1 MAEESEQR
9 FHAIMD
15 RLFHAPHKPKSKSN
29 PTTNAQ
35 PESTSSFRV
44 QLSRGKKRPNEGSV
58 FGQKSRGVMVER
70 LQNSSVS
77 GGSVQTPVCRPW
89 DRGDLMSRLVT
100 FKSMTWFAK
109 PQVNLRVREE
119 IRRFTNMYVN
129 DIVSLICQLE
139 FLFRTPFTWFICW
152 VNKAALVF
160 SLKLDNGHKQLCPW
174 IDNTCDEKL
183 SQFPPTPAAVLV
195 DEYKKRFSLLLQLL
209 ALPEISFSAI
219 DYMRSPQLENFLRGS
234 SGAGGSS
241 WSPDISQAEHLG
253 NKNDRDSSMSY
264 YQAQKIISLCGWEP
278 RSLPYIV
285 ECKDQQCQSSKDA
298 HPRYLSHGFAD
309 GHNSSLVTY
318 SSIVDETMEAN
329 DGPAASN
336 RVQSDPNS
344 VVLDCRLCRASVGLW
359 TFTTVPRP
367 LEFLRLVGCTEVDS
381 EHDSARHEEAV
392 NRGALN
398 TAFTSATSA
407 SGKRLNLSLTI
418 AGGPPPAKQNFRA
431 TISLPVI
438 GRNLRSRISSDPDF
452 RDRPCANYSFQ
463 GGKSHVE
470 MSLMSCLDEDIIEQG
485 NTLADGNCGISSE
498 GSKSGLQG
506 FPGTDTPD
514 SNKEKQVESSPNCA
528 DGNSRK
534 DKMLENTENIQAVPV
549 SSSSHIRDSSVSTTS
564 ASETRRDGEIV
575 ENDVSTTVQ
584 AGASSLEQG
593 PVTGTVCS
601 SVVKA
606 RLQPVE
612 YAVLPWSIERAFTV
626 IASHLQIGFVFTLF
640 LYHPPP
646 PSSSSTAI
654 DADLLN
660 PVFGGKASAME
671 KGLFV
676 QLGQEPR
683 IENRVTKKQVSNLV
697 SLLRQVIL
705 VLKLVSGL
713 VGWNN
718 KDQLPSDKAMEF
730 DPIRQHRHF
739 CPWIASTGNSP
750 PGWQKTLSALQRQK
764 EFFCPSSPNASSS
777 SLIEVDDP
785 VASVKK
791 LFTPPSAKRMKL
803 NPGPS
808 AAHTRAAIWPFI
820 SAMDGSN
827 FNPNN
832 GRLASIKI
840 KAAWIKIRAD
850 RIKMDD
856 WISRLT
862 TPVETGS
869 REVSARPSAASSLS
883 GA

>member
-1 MAEESEQR
+1 MAEESEKR

-15 RLFHAPHKPKSKSN
+15 RLFHAPHKPKSN
-29 PTTNAQ
+29 TTNAQ

-58 FGQKSRGVMVER
+58 FGQKSRGDMVER

-77 GGSVQTPVCRPW
+77 SGSVQTPVCRPW
-89 DRGDLMSRLVT
+89 DRGDLMRRLAT

-109 PQVNLRVREE
+109 PQVVSAVNCA
-119 IRRFTNMYVN
+119 RRG
-129 DIVSLICQLE
+129 
-139 FLFRTPFTWFICW
+139 W
-152 VNKAALVF
+152 VNVDVDTIACEACGARIFFSTPSSWSHHQGMHSFEKAALVF

-195 DEYKKRFSLLLQLL
+195 DEYKKRFSVLLQLL

-219 DYMRSPQLENFLRGS
+219 NYMRSPQLENFLRGS
-234 SGAGGSS
+234 SGAGGS

-253 NKNDRDSSMSY
+253 NESDRDSSMSY

-285 ECKDQQCQSSKDA
+285 ECKDQQYQSSKDA
-298 HPRYLSHGFAD
+298 HLPYFSHGVAD
-309 GHNSSLVTY
+309 GHNSSIVTY

-329 DGPAASN
+329 DDPAASN

-344 VVLDCRLCRASVGLW
+344 VVLDCRLCGASVGLW

-367 LEFLRLVGCTEVDS
+367 LEFLSLVGCTEVDS

-392 NRGALN
+392 NRGDISTSGTHDLSIVNGVQNKEGTLN

-452 RDRPCANYSFQ
+452 RDRLCANYSFQ

-514 SNKEKQVESSPNCA
+514 SHKEKQVESSPNCA
-528 DGNSRK
+528 DGDSRK

-549 SSSSHIRDSSVSTTS
+549 SSSSHIRDCSVSTTS
-564 ASETRRDGEIV
+564 VSETRRDGEIV
-575 ENDVSTTVQ
+575 ENDVLTTVQ

-593 PVTGTVCS
+593 PVTGTVCG

-612 YAVLPWSIERAFTV
+612 YAVLPWSI
-626 IASHLQIGFVFTLF
+626 
-640 LYHPPP
+640 
-646 PSSSSTAI
+646 
-654 DADLLN
+654 
-660 PVFGGKASAME
+660 GK
-671 KGLFV
+671 
-676 QLGQEPR
+676 
-683 IENRVTKKQVSNLV
+683 
-697 SLLRQVIL
+697 
-705 VLKLVSGL
+705 
-713 VGWNN
+713 N

-739 CPWIASTGNSP
+739 CPWIALTGNSP

-764 EFFCPSSPNASSS
+764 EFFCPSSPKASLS

-803 NPGPS
+803 NPGP
-808 AAHTRAAIWPFI
+808 R
-820 SAMDGSN
+820 
-827 FNPNN
+827 
-832 GRLASIKI
+832 
-840 KAAWIKIRAD
+840 
-850 RIKMDD
+850 
-856 WISRLT
+856 
-862 TPVETGS
+862 
-869 REVSARPSAASSLS
+869 
-883 GA
+883 

>member
-1 MAEESEQR
+1 MAEESEKR

-15 RLFHAPHKPKSKSN
+15 RLFHAPHKPKSKSS

-35 PESTSSFRV
+35 PESTRV

-58 FGQKSRGVMVER
+58 FGQKSRGDMVER

-89 DRGDLMSRLVT
+89 DRGDLMRRLAT

-109 PQVNLRVREE
+109 PQVVSAVNCA
-119 IRRFTNMYVN
+119 RRG
-129 DIVSLICQLE
+129 
-139 FLFRTPFTWFICW
+139 W
-152 VNKAALVF
+152 VNVDVDTIACEACGARIFFSTPSSWSHHQVEKAALVF

-195 DEYKKRFSLLLQLL
+195 DEYKKRFSVLLQLL

-253 NKNDRDSSMSY
+253 NENGRDSSMSY
-264 YQAQKIISLCGWEP
+264 YQAQKIISLCGWES

-285 ECKDQQCQSSKDA
+285 ECKDQQYQSSKDA
-298 HPRYLSHGFAD
+298 HPPYLSHGVAD
-309 GHNSSLVTY
+309 GHNSSIVTY

-329 DGPAASN
+329 DDPSASN

-344 VVLDCRLCRASVGLW
+344 VVLDCRLCGASVGLW

-381 EHDSARHEEAV
+381 EHDSACHEEAV
-392 NRGALN
+392 NRGDIRTSGTHDLSIVNGVQNKEGTLN

-452 RDRPCANYSFQ
+452 RDRLCANYSFQ

-485 NTLADGNCGISSE
+485 NTLADRNCGISSE

-514 SNKEKQVESSPNCA
+514 SNKEKQVESSPNCV
-528 DGNSRK
+528 DGDSRK
-534 DKMLENTENIQAVPV
+534 DKMLENTENIQAVLV
-549 SSSSHIRDSSVSTTS
+549 SSSSHIGDSSVSTTS
-564 ASETRRDGEIV
+564 VSETRRDGEIV
-575 ENDVSTTVQ
+575 ENDVLMTVQ

-593 PVTGTVCS
+593 PVTGTVCG

-612 YAVLPWSIERAFTV
+612 YAVLPWSI
-626 IASHLQIGFVFTLF
+626 
-640 LYHPPP
+640 
-646 PSSSSTAI
+646 
-654 DADLLN
+654 
-660 PVFGGKASAME
+660 GK
-671 KGLFV
+671 
-676 QLGQEPR
+676 
-683 IENRVTKKQVSNLV
+683 
-697 SLLRQVIL
+697 
-705 VLKLVSGL
+705 
-713 VGWNN
+713 N

-791 LFTPPSAKRMKL
+791 LFTPPSAKRTKL
-803 NPGPS
+803 NPGP
-808 AAHTRAAIWPFI
+808 R
-820 SAMDGSN
+820 
-827 FNPNN
+827 
-832 GRLASIKI
+832 
-840 KAAWIKIRAD
+840 
-850 RIKMDD
+850 
-856 WISRLT
+856 
-862 TPVETGS
+862 
-869 REVSARPSAASSLS
+869 
-883 GA
+883 

>member
-44 QLSRGKKRPNEGSV
+44 QLSRGTRRLNEGSV
-58 FGQKSRGVMVER
+58 FGQKSRGDMVER

-89 DRGDLMSRLVT
+89 DRGDLMRRLAT

-109 PQVNLRVREE
+109 PQVVSVVNCA
-119 IRRFTNMYVN
+119 RRG
-129 DIVSLICQLE
+129 
-139 FLFRTPFTWFICW
+139 W
-152 VNKAALVF
+152 VNVDVDTIACEACGARIFFSTPSSWSHHQGMYSFEKAALVF

-195 DEYKKRFSLLLQLL
+195 DEYKKRFSVLLQLL

-234 SGAGGSS
+234 SGAGRSS

-253 NKNDRDSSMSY
+253 NENDRDSSMSY

-285 ECKDQQCQSSKDA
+285 ECKDQQYQSSKDA
-298 HPRYLSHGFAD
+298 HPPYLFHGVAD
-309 GHNSSLVTY
+309 GHNSSIVTY
-318 SSIVDETMEAN
+318 SSNVDETMEAN
-329 DGPAASN
+329 DDPAASN

-344 VVLDCRLCRASVGLW
+344 VVLDCRLCGASVGLW

-367 LEFLRLVGCTEVDS
+367 LEFLRLVGITEVDS

-392 NRGALN
+392 NRGDMSTSGTHDLSIVNGVQNKEGTLN
-398 TAFTSATSA
+398 TAFTSAASA

-452 RDRPCANYSFQ
+452 RDRLCANYSFQ

-470 MSLMSCLDEDIIEQG
+470 MSLMSCLDEDVIEQG

-528 DGNSRK
+528 DGDSRT

-564 ASETRRDGEIV
+564 VSETRRDGEIV

-593 PVTGTVCS
+593 PVTGTVCG

-612 YAVLPWSIERAFTV
+612 YAVLPWSI
-626 IASHLQIGFVFTLF
+626 
-640 LYHPPP
+640 
-646 PSSSSTAI
+646 
-654 DADLLN
+654 
-660 PVFGGKASAME
+660 GK
-671 KGLFV
+671 
-676 QLGQEPR
+676 
-683 IENRVTKKQVSNLV
+683 
-697 SLLRQVIL
+697 
-705 VLKLVSGL
+705 
-713 VGWNN
+713 N

-750 PGWQKTLSALQRQK
+750 PGWQKTLSALQRQE

-803 NPGPS
+803 NPGPRQERDVEQFS
-808 AAHTRAAIWPFI
+808 LFRKGRIQELAIECAEGSCSTARTRAVIWPFI
-820 SAMDGSN
+820 SVMDGAN

-832 GRLASIKI
+832 GRLASIET
-840 KAAWIKIRAD
+840 WIKIRVV
-850 RIKMDD
+850 RVKMDD
-856 WISRLT
+856 SYIQPFWFAMFFLVHHVLLLYGWW
-862 TPVETGS
+862 PMAE
-869 REVSARPSAASSLS
+869 S
-883 GA
+883 GI